1 MAIYK
6 LDQENKKETI
16 KDRIQN
22 AINLGRREALKE
34 VLKWLEE
41 NFYTVYCLHD
51 EYLTGEF
58 INAEEMIY
66 AFKQKFELLNR

>member
-1 MAIYK
+1 MAYIWNREIK
-6 LDQENKKETI
+6 EDTIEN
-16 KDRIQN
+16 RLRN

-58 INAEEMIY
+58 VNAEEMIY
-66 AFKQKFELLNR
+66 SFKQKFELLNR

>member
-6 LDQENKKETI
+6 LNQETKKETI
-16 KDRIQN
+16 ENRLQK

-34 VLKWLEE
+34 VLEWLEE

-51 EYLTGEF
+51 EYLTGKF
-58 INAEEMIY
+58 VNSEEMIY
-66 AFKQKFELLNR
+66 SFKEKFKLPH